1 MLRFRPFRIGIVLLG
16 IDIVLFVLCT
26 IINQTAAAKFL
37 SMIAAAH
44 IGGRLPFIAVGLEN
58 GFKPSLIIP
67 IIILYNTTYLLLVY
81 SLFVFL
87 SRGIKRFK
95 FVEKFIG
102 SMKTK
107 AEKRKRSFKKWSL
120 PGIAFFVWIP
130 LPWTGAVI
138 GSFIANLEGYS
149 DRDTLF
155 VALPSMWIGVISW
168 TLWFDELYKLVER
181 IGRGKTIFITVFL
194 LVAPFVFYLTSLIF
208 SKKKSN
214 KTSKNVTNYLNR
226 S

>member
-1 MLRFRPFRIGIVLLG
+1 MLKFWPFRISIVLLG
-16 IDIVLFVLCT
+16 VDIVLFVLCT
-26 IINQTAAAKFL
+26 IIDQTAAAKFL

-44 IGGRLPFIAVGLEN
+44 VGGRLPFIAVGLEN

-95 FVEKFIG
+95 FVTKFIG
-102 SMKTK
+102 SLKSN
-107 AEKRKRSFKKWSL
+107 AQKRKRSFKKWSL

-149 DRDTLF
+149 DRDTLL
-155 VALPSMWIGVISW
+155 VTLPSMWIGVISW
-168 TLWFDELYKLVER
+168 TLWFDELYKFIDR
-181 IGRGKTIFITVFL
+181 IGRGKTIFITIFL
-194 LVAPFVFYLTSLIF
+194 LVAPAIFYLINLLLNR
-208 SKKKSN
+208 KKS
-214 KTSKNVTNYLNR
+214 K
-226 S
+226 